1 MRKIGPAGWHSGCGH
16 AVHVAAE
23 VRGRRRAVM
32 ARVICRRRLFDGMIA
47 VSVIVVVVFDLLQ
60 RFGLRGMHRRLGHCD
75 HAGLKRGND
84 EHGDGEKRANDR
96 PPHSAMPD
104 RILHTFTSAICCIRK
119 SSINGRM
126 RAKMRKRDHSQF
138 YRAAL
143 LATCRRLSQRAIGG
157 ITIHWR
163 SGLNP
168 VPNGGTSGIRSEYVQ
183 RWVTWV

>member
-1 MRKIGPAGWHSGCGH
+1 M
-16 AVHVAAE
+16 
-23 VRGRRRAVM
+23 
-32 ARVICRRRLFDGMIA
+32 FA
-47 VSVIVVVVFDLLQ
+47 VSGLVFMVFNLLK
-60 RFGLRGMHRRLGHCD
+60 RFGMSGMHRRLGHCD
-75 HAGLKRGND
+75 HAGLQRGND
-84 EHGDGEKRANDR
+84 EHGDGEKGTHERT
-96 PPHSAMPD
+96 PHSTMSA
-104 RILHTFTSAICCIRK
+104 RILHNFTSATCCIRK

-138 YRAAL
+138 YRAL
-143 LATCRRLSQRAIGG
+143 LARFLRLSHSTSGG

>member
-1 MRKIGPAGWHSGCGH
+1 MREIGKARRGACGWH
-16 AVHVAAE
+16 AVHVTAE
-23 VRGRRRAVM
+23 VGGCRAAVM
-32 ARVICRRRLFDGMIA
+32 ARVICRRWLFDGMIA
-47 VSVIVVVVFDLLQ
+47 VSGIVVVVFDLLQ
-60 RFGLRGMHRRLGHCD
+60 SFGLRGMHRRLGHCD

-96 PPHSAMPD
+96 PPHSAMSA
-104 RILHTFTSAICCIRK
+104 RILHTFTSAIGRIRK

-126 RAKMRKRDHSQF
+126 RAKMRERDHSQF

-143 LATCRRLSQRAIGG
+143 LARYRRLSHRTSGG

-168 VPNGGTSGIRSEYVQ
+168 VPNGGTSGIRSE
-183 RWVTWV
+183 